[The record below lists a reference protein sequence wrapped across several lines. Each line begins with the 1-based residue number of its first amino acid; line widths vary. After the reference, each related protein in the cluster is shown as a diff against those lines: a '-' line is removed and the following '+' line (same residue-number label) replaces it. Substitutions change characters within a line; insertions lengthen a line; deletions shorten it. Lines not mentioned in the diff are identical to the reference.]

1 MDKKWYVAKTRAK
14 QELSVEKKIFE
25 LDLGIET
32 YLPKRIEV
40 RNWRDRKKRLRR
52 FSFLIRFL

>member
-40 RNWRDRKKRLRR
+40 RNWRDRKKKG
-52 FSFLIRFL
+52 